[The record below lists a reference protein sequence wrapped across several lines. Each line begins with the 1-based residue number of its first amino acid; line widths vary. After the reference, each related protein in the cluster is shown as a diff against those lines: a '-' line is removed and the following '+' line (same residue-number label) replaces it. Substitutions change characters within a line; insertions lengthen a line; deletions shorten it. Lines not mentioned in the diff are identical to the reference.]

1 MEFKKYLDKKVSSLK
16 GKNILITGANS
27 GLGYSLSLQ
36 ASYKGANVFMACR
49 NKQRAQYAIE
59 KIKKEVPN
67 AKLTFLEYD
76 QASFKSIKKFVNK
89 LSSLKINI
97 DFMVLNAGIYRPKK
111 NKKTEDGFPLTCGTN
126 YLGEFYLVK
135 LLDKLIM
142 KERIKKIVFVSSFT
156 RIFPS
161 NKKYM
166 RYLENDSNK
175 LSRAYFASKKMI
187 YHLAGNVKA
196 KYPKLEVS
204 IMHPGIAV
212 TRIVD
217 DQLGVLPNWVAK
229 FGNFVLKIFANTSDK
244 SSLIFLKDFETKNEM
259 SINYCFPR
267 GLFHIMGYP
276 KIKKIKTK
284 KIKNNLQETVSN
296 KLIFS

>member
-1 MEFKKYLDKKVSSLK
+1 MEFKNYLDAKVSSLK
-16 GKNILITGANS
+16 GKNILVTGANS

-49 NKQRAQYAIE
+49 SKLRAEFAID
-59 KIKKEVPN
+59 KIKKEIPN
-67 AKLTFLEYD
+67 ANLKFFEYD
-76 QASFKSIKKFVNK
+76 QANFKSIKKFVNK
-89 LSSLKINI
+89 LNSLNIKI
-97 DFMVLNAGIYRPKK
+97 DFLVLNAGIYRPNK
-111 NKKTEDGFPLTCGTN
+111 NKKTHDGFPLTCGTN

-135 LLDKLIM
+135 LLDKLI
-142 KERIKKIVFVSSFT
+142 KKQRIKKIVFVTSFT
-156 RIFPS
+156 RIFAS

-166 RYLENDSNK
+166 RYLENDKGK

-187 YHLAGNVKA
+187 YHLAGNVKT
-196 KYPKLEVS
+196 KYKELEVS

-217 DQLGVLPNWVAK
+217 DQLGVLPNWLAK

-244 SSLIFLKDFETKNEM
+244 SSLIFLKDFETKNVS

-267 GLFHIMGYP
+267 GLFHIKGYP
-276 KIKKIKTK
+276 KIKKIKTQ
-284 KIKNNLQETVSN
+284 KIKNDLQETVSN
-296 KLIFS
+296 KLI